1 MKNLQTKYKLNFKTM
16 KKGLLTLLAASLVF
30 VGCQNYDD
38 QFDDLNAQI
47 SALKSQVDGLSS
59 LSGQV
64 ASLSGTI
71 SGLQAGVAAA
81 QSAAQAAG
89 ASADAATA
97 AANAIPAVD
106 LSGLEASLATLAAE
120 VDAVQASLATAATS
134 AEVTALQAELDA
146 IEADV
151 DELLSTSNIYS
162 TAITVNSAS
171 TLDAALAL
179 GNKVNILNASA
190 TFTVTAAM
198 DQTKVQTLV
207 DRIKT
212 MTGDLTFNSSS
223 TTETTFKNLTSAENI
238 TVNQK
243 GGYQFPALTSAA
255 AITLNDQY
263 EANITVVDFS
273 SLATVTSFT
282 TTGETNAGIQFDQ
295 ATDVKLSKLARYP
308 GGTLTTAPFTIITK
322 KGASLD
328 MPLLDD
334 LNTLGVYEATH
345 LTLTGPSSFTT
356 TLLDDSNMTF
366 TNVATVN
373 VTDNRGKITINA
385 GVETLTLTD
394 VVEVI
399 VDAAADDLVTATI
412 DFKEDDEPTLNATA
426 LAALDHDAD
435 AFVANDKGDI
445 DLTTLA
451 NLKTVTITGDSG
463 DINIDQNP
471 NLETVTINADAMD
484 LYLVDNDNMT
494 SVTVTGSKFEDV
506 EVSGHAD
513 LVTLTLDHTTQL
525 RKASASATAD
535 TGASLNVNSN
545 PSLTTL
551 VSGADD
557 LDVLKVYTNIALTSI
572 DFTGLADDGSSTTAS
587 VWVFNNDLTFDLV
600 KDEYN
605 DTTEDSAYVVRTLT
619 DDGSTVGGG
628 GLKTLKTYLQHVD
641 GAANATNGVYVFVD
655 NITKYEVQ
663 GSLNGTYTDTA
674 VPSAPTVTSKSEAW
688 TNRTSL
694 YAVAAIEAAETTT
707 TYTNGSSVVKEQ
719 NTFTIPVGDNVLGV
733 AETTLA
739 TYEGVAIEISSLS
752 KTFNKGDLNGSTT
765 VTTVAQL
772 IDYVN
777 GDTSWGSD
785 ITVTAGSG
793 GAFRSNQTINYTFGD
808 GSVGSGSVTGSS
820 SKLWYKLG
828 NTSISGTITLSDDF
842 AAAEIAKAL
851 ATAISSARM
860 SDVAYAAQ
868 YGAAYV
874 TGGKIALTKRISK
887 AGYPDDVTTGVSSI
901 PTISFVIDA
910 AQTST
915 SVVLG
920 NTGAT
925 SNVASQNY
933 AGATSGFFLTVSK
946 DDVPGMYVTLTNN
959 NAGVSKLGTTVLS
972 ATIATGA
979 TAAVASGVLGVVGY
993 STASRSTYPY
1003 WNTLDT
1009 TGYKNATTLVFALQS
1024 NVHYYGSDTASH
1036 YTNLF
1041 ADVSTSSTSTSQAAA
1056 TTNRTGW
1063 L

>member
-1 MKNLQTKYKLNFKTM
+1 M

-59 LSGQV
+59 ISGQV

-81 QSAAQAAG
+81 QSAANAA
-89 ASADAATA
+89 SSAATA
-97 AANAIPAVD
+97 ATAAVNAIPATD

-151 DELLSTSNIYS
+151 DELLSSSNIYS
-162 TAITVNSAS
+162 TAISVTSAS

-179 GNKVNILNASA
+179 GNKVNILNANA

-212 MTGDLTFNSSS
+212 MTGNLVFNSSS
-223 TTETTFKNLTSAENI
+223 TTETTFKNLTSAEAI

-243 GGYQFPALTSAA
+243 GGYQFPNLISAG

-263 EANITVVDFS
+263 EANITTVDFA

-308 GGTLTTAPFTIITK
+308 GGTSTSAPFTIITK

-334 LNTLGVYEATH
+334 KNTLGVFEATH
-345 LTLTGPSSFTT
+345 LTLNGPSSFTS
-356 TLLDDSNMTF
+356 TLLDDSNMSF

-373 VTDNRGKITINA
+373 VSNNRGAISINA
-385 GVETLTLTD
+385 GVVTLTLTD
-394 VVEVI
+394 VVEVS
-399 VDAAADDLVTATI
+399 VAATADDLVTATI
-412 DFKEDDEPTLNATA
+412 DFKEDDEPTLNAAA
-426 LAALDHDAD
+426 LAALDYDAD
-435 AFVANDKGDI
+435 AFVADDKGDI

-494 SVTVTGSKFEDV
+494 SVTTTGSKFEDV

-513 LVTLTLDHTTQL
+513 LVTLTLDYTTQL
-525 RKASASATAD
+525 RKASLAAAAD

-551 VSGADD
+551 VAKGDD
-557 LDVLKVYTNIALTSI
+557 LDVLKVYTNVALTSI

-587 VWVFNNDLTFDLV
+587 VWVFDNDLTFDLV

-605 DTTEDSAYVVRTLT
+605 DTTEDATYVARTLT
-619 DDGSTVGGG
+619 DDGSTTGGG

-641 GAANATNGVYVFVD
+641 SAANADNGIYVFVD

-663 GSLNGTYTDTA
+663 GSLNGVYTDTA
-674 VPSAPTVTSKSEAW
+674 VPSAPSVTSKSTAW

-694 YAVAAIEAAETTT
+694 YAIAAIEAAETTT
-707 TYTNGSSVVKEQ
+707 VGTTVRETQTVVIPVLNNALGVQESVLADGEGVTITIDGVAKTFDQGDTYNGSTV
-719 NTFTIPVGDNVLGV
+719 
-733 AETTLA
+733 TTLA
-739 TYEGVAIEISSLS
+739 NLISY
-752 KTFNKGDLNGSTT
+752 
-765 VTTVAQL
+765 
-772 IDYVN
+772 IH
-777 GDTSWGSD
+777 GDTTWGSD
-785 ITVTAGSG
+785 ITVSASNAGY
-793 GAFRSNQTINYTFGD
+793 FRSNQEIKFTQGD
-808 GSVGSGSVTGSS
+808 GSAGAVSTITGGNSGGND
-820 SKLWYKLG
+820 LWYKLG
-828 NTSISGTITLSDDF
+828 STPVSGTITLANGAGASLI
-842 AAAEIAKAL
+842 AEAL
-851 ATAISSARM
+851 ADAISGYTNTAG
-860 SDVAYAAQ
+860 AYV
-868 YGAAYV
+868 YGATANGAIV
-874 TGGKIALTKRISK
+874 TLTKRVSDTSPS
-887 AGYPDDVTTGVSSI
+887 YPDDITSGVTSM
-901 PTISFVIDA
+901 PTIEFVIDA

-915 SVVLG
+915 TIGLDA
-920 NTGAT
+920 GAT
-925 SNVASQNY
+925 SNLASLNLQ
-933 AGATSGFFLTVSK
+933 GATSGFFLTVAK
-946 DDVPGMYVTLTNN
+946 NDVKGINIKIVNNDNTDDVLGSSVVTNDPSTGSGILGQIGINGTASETQT
-959 NAGVSKLGTTVLS
+959 AGPLATMLVSGTHFNGPNT
-972 ATIATGA
+972 AY
-979 TAAVASGVLGVVGY
+979 AAV
-993 STASRSTYPY
+993 
-1003 WNTLDT
+1003 
-1009 TGYKNATTLVFALQS
+1009 
-1024 NVHYYGSDTASH
+1024 
-1036 YTNLF
+1036 F
-1041 ADVSTSSTSTSQAAA
+1041 ADVSTATTSVSQAAA